1 VAEDQ
6 DPADTGTDAP
16 QETRIIKDRNQR
28 IREEAA
34 QKRKARRDHEQRRAN
49 VQRNLDA
56 GELVDDALA
65 RGTHAATGWLKRH
78 LNVIQWVVVAGAAGG
93 IGWQIYTAQHH
104 KSEAKSTD
112 SLMAGVSAELG
123 RVGEEDEVEID
134 PSTGLDD
141 ARPHFK
147 DDAARLKAATE
158 AYRAA
163 TGPETI
169 RTLADLGLAGTLYD
183 SGQFKDSLAAYE
195 RVKQSPLAQKDSDV
209 RLRALEGTGLAHEAL
224 GDKDVARK
232 AFHELGNSDLTLFSA
247 LGLFQEARLALAA
260 GERDAAKDLL
270 KKALDKVTKD
280 ESPDHPPSFVSS
292 AARELLGSI
301 DPSAVPPLPSRG
313 EPAPVAAPKTSQ
325 KLELSKEKLEELM
338 RQIKEHPPAPASGAP
353 APSGAPAG
361 KP

>member
-16 QETRIIKDRNQR
+16 KETRAIKDRNQR

-93 IGWQIYTAQHH
+93 IGWQVYSAHRH
-104 KSEAKSTD
+104 KTQAKATD
-112 SLMAGVSAELG
+112 SLMVGVTAEFG
-123 RVGEEDEVEID
+123 RVGEEDEAEID

-147 DDAARLKAATE
+147 DEAARLKAAAE
-158 AYRAA
+158 GYRAA
-163 TGPETI
+163 SGSDTV
-169 RTLADLGLAGTLYD
+169 RTLADLGLAGVLYD
-183 SGQFKDSLAAYE
+183 SGQFKDALATYE
-195 RVKQSPLAQKDSDV
+195 KVKQSALAQKDSDV
-209 RLRALEGTGLAHEAL
+209 RLRALEGSGLAHEAL

-280 ESPDHPPSFVSS
+280 ESVDRPPSFVSS
-292 AARELLGSI
+292 AARELLASI
-301 DPSAVPPLPSRG
+301 DPSAVPPLPSRSP
-313 EPAPVAAPKTSQ
+313 EPLQTGASQ
-325 KLELSKEKLEELM
+325 ANGKLQLSKEKLDELL
-338 RQIKEHPPAPASGAP
+338 RQLKEHPPAP

>member
-1 VAEDQ
+1 MAEDQ

-16 QETRIIKDRNQR
+16 KETRSIKDRNQR

-34 QKRKARRDHEQRRAN
+34 QKRKTRRDHEQRRAN
-49 VQRNLDA
+49 VQRNLGA

-93 IGWQIYTAQHH
+93 IGWQIYTAHEH
-104 KSEAKSTD
+104 KVEAKGTD
-112 SLMAGVSAELG
+112 SLMAGVTAEFG
-123 RVGEEDEVEID
+123 RVGEEDEVELD

-147 DDAARLKAATE
+147 DDAARLKAATD

-163 TGPETI
+163 TGTATV

-183 SGQFKDSLAAYE
+183 SGQFKDALAAYE
-195 RVKQSPLAQKDSDV
+195 KVKQSALAQKDSDV
-209 RLRALEGTGLAHEAL
+209 RLRALEGIGLSHEAL
-224 GDKDVARK
+224 GDKDAARK
-232 AFHELGNSDLTLFSA
+232 AFHELASSDPVLFSA
-247 LGLFQEARLALAA
+247 LGMFQEARMAVAA

-270 KKALDKVTKD
+270 KKALEKVTKD
-280 ESPDHPPSFVSS
+280 ESVDHPPSFVSS

-301 DPSAVPPLPSRG
+301 DPSAVPPLPSRNA
-313 EPAPVAAPKTSQ
+313 EQLQAVANQAGKPGGGAG
-325 KLELSKEKLEELM
+325 LSKEKLDELL
-338 RQIKEHPPAPASGAP
+338 RQLKEHPPAPV
-353 APSGAPAG
+353 PSGAPAG

>member
-1 VAEDQ
+1 MAEDQ

-16 QETRIIKDRNQR
+16 KETRAIKDRNQR

-93 IGWQIYTAQHH
+93 IGWQIYSAH
-104 KSEAKSTD
+104 KHKTEAKATD
-112 SLMAGVSAELG
+112 SLIAGVTAEFG
-123 RVGEEDEVEID
+123 RVGDEDEADID

-147 DDAARLKAATE
+147 DEAARLKAA
-158 AYRAA
+158 ADGYRAA
-163 TGPETI
+163 SGSDTV
-169 RTLADLGLAGTLYD
+169 RTLADLGLAGVLYD
-183 SGQFKDSLAAYE
+183 SGQFKDALATYDK
-195 RVKQSPLAQKDSDV
+195 VKQSALAQKDSDV

-247 LGLFQEARLALAA
+247 LGLFQEARLAFAA

-280 ESPDHPPSFVSS
+280 ESAEHPPSYVSS
-292 AARELLGSI
+292 AARELLAAI
-301 DPSAVPPLPSRG
+301 DPSAVPPMPSR
-313 EPAPVAAPKTSQ
+313 AAEQLQAGAGAANGKMQ
-325 KLELSKEKLEELM
+325 LSKEKIEELM
-338 RQIKEHPPAPASGAP
+338 RQLKEHPPAP